1 MMAYFRLSPPQ
12 SIQNETMGLNATRM
26 EYFITFLAICISG
39 NPIIINGTKWYG
51 IISLVIM
58 IVLYLAYRRPLINL
72 SISKWIAGFIFLF
85 ALQGIALPSS
95 SISAGI
101 NFIAKLYAIFLMVTF
116 VGGKF
121 RKLYFNILYFISAIS
136 LICLTLN
143 HVGLNIG
150 IQFDKYRT
158 VFIYNSFMHFET
170 SHEFRNCGMFWEP
183 GAFQGYIMLAFLFY
197 INDYKLLWS
206 TQRNKCIILSL
217 ALLSTFSTTGYIVFF
232 LYIAYIVYS
241 SQLNYY
247 IKTLVTSLMLVCCVY
262 SYYNFDFLGE
272 KIEGQYENAM
282 KLGTNEVS
290 WSRMGAMKIDLQQ
303 ISRHP
308 IVGNGFLMTSRYEK
322 LGEKMAGSGNGFT
335 GAINILGIPCIALY
349 LIALYKSLTFRKR
362 HEKVFFVSVIIILL
376 NGEFFL
382 NYPLFWGLPF
392 ISIPHND

>member
-1 MMAYFRLSPPQ
+1 
-12 SIQNETMGLNATRM
+12 
-26 EYFITFLAICISG
+26 
-39 NPIIINGTKWYG
+39 
-51 IISLVIM
+51 
-58 IVLYLAYRRPLINL
+58 
-72 SISKWIAGFIFLF
+72 
-85 ALQGIALPSS
+85 
-95 SISAGI
+95 
-101 NFIAKLYAIFLMVTF
+101 
-116 VGGKF
+116 
-121 RKLYFNILYFISAIS
+121 
-136 LICLTLN
+136 
-143 HVGLNIG
+143 
-150 IQFDKYRT
+150 
-158 VFIYNSFMHFET
+158 MHFET